1 MAHAAA
7 QVEVEDTGLDPGDAV
22 DGVNLQYT
30 VELRRDDTTGVADR
44 RRAAGEPG
52 PAPPGDERAPVAR
65 AIATAA
71 ATSTADPGKQTTAAS
86 PRPMPASRAYRDSS
100 RGSARTRS

>member
-7 QVEVEDTGLDPGDAV
+7 QVEVEDTWLDPRDSV

-30 VELRRDDTTGVADR
+30 VEMGRDDDHGTTDR

-52 PAPPGDERAPVAR
+52 PAPPGDEGAPVAR
-65 AIATAA
+65 RDRDRGGEVVQQSAIA
-71 ATSTADPGKQTTAAS
+71 
-86 PRPMPASRAYRDSS
+86 PALV
-100 RGSARTRS
+100 